1 VWCVEESIIVIP
13 SVEVGDAWGALKENT
28 DKNLPEAAMASRMGP
43 EDHYSS
49 VMNVEGG
56 GDEEDQEGNNE
67 ENEENE
73 GGIFV

>member
-1 VWCVEESIIVIP
+1 
-13 SVEVGDAWGALKENT
+13 
-28 DKNLPEAAMASRMGP
+28 MASRMGP
-43 EDHYSS
+43 EDHNSS